1 MLVWDRKWV
10 DTIRKA
16 LFIFGGLEII
26 RPVYLQGDEYND
38 EEDNEDEEDDEDKE
52 DNEEDEKDEKDKEN
66 G

>member
-1 MLVWDRKWV
+1 MLDRKWV
-10 DTIRKA
+10 DTIGKA

-38 EEDNEDEEDDEDKE
+38 EEDDEDEDEDDTEDEGKE
-52 DNEEDEKDEKDKEN
+52 D